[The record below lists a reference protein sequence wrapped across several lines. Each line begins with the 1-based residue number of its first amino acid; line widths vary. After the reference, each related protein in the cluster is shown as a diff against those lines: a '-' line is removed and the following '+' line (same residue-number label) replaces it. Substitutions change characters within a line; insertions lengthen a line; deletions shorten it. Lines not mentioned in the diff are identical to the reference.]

1 MVLVKDSAP
10 AVKLD
15 DKYYKLVDKLEA
27 LTLRAPSLIDATSL
41 TVKGPLKF
49 VPGIKIVGDVTF
61 VNGTVITVDQCVREC
76 IRVTTIVT
84 CLDDGIWLL
93 CTASVLCLDCKSGSD
108 SFRPL
113 PVLINK
119 SGQFCFEMVFSS
131 GCASTLVLQLGSCTQ
146 TGFLPQISALV
157 HRSCSQFCLKMGD
170 ERRIACWREG
180 V

>member
-1 MVLVKDSAP
+1 VVLVKDSAP

-61 VNGTVITVDQCVREC
+61 VNGTIITVDQCVREC

-84 CLDDGIWLL
+84 CLDD
-93 CTASVLCLDCKSGSD
+93 V
-108 SFRPL
+108 
-113 PVLINK
+113 
-119 SGQFCFEMVFSS
+119 S
-131 GCASTLVLQLGSCTQ
+131 GCCAPLQCCAWTAKVALTHFDH
-146 TGFLPQISALV
+146 FL
-157 HRSCSQFCLKMGD
+157 F
-170 ERRIACWREG
+170 
-180 V
+180 